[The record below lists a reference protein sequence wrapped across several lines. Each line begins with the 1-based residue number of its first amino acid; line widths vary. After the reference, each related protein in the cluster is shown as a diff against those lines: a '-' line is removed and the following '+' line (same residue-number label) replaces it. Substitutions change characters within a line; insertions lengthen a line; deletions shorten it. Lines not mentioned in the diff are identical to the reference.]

1 LTKLKVNEELPFAR
15 SESKYEP
22 DAIGIET
29 VDGIKV
35 GYDPEADAILF
46 LRLMEAGKF
55 LFAKVKSISF
65 SKTLPIIKIDIYRRD
80 F

>member
-1 LTKLKVNEELPFAR
+1 MNEELSFAR

-22 DAIGIET
+22 DAIVIEK

-35 GYDPEADAILF
+35 GYVPEADAILF
-46 LRLMEAGKF
+46 LRLMEAGEF

-65 SKTLPIIKIDIYRRD
+65 SKRLPVIKIDIYLRD